1 MIFGTNSVF
10 GKKMDMMER
19 TLDAVRL
26 RRDVIADN
34 IANADTPFF
43 KRSDVTF
50 ESQLRRAIDS
60 EKEPEFPAL
69 LTDPRHIAFDEVI
82 DYQTVKPNVA
92 VEFDTSFRNDKNNV
106 DVDKEMVDAN
116 KNALQYNMLLEAYSR
131 NIKLM
136 DLVIR

>member
-1 MIFGTNSVF
+1 MLFGTNTDY
-10 GKKMDMMER
+10 GKKMNMYEQ

-43 KRSDVTF
+43 KRSEVTF

-60 EKEPEFPAL
+60 EKEPQFPAMM
-69 LTDPRHIAFDEVI
+69 TDPRHMAFDEVI
-82 DYQTVKPNVA
+82 DYQGVRPNVA

-106 DVDKEMVDAN
+106 DIDKEMVDAN
-116 KNALQYNMLLEAYSR
+116 KNALQFNALMEVYSR
-131 NIKLM
+131 NLKVI
-136 DLVIR
+136 DLVLR